1 TIHAK
6 AYGDLYFLWSVERV
20 AVVYDLR
27 TIGGQ
32 DWYAWGVS
40 VLLAHQAGDGS
51 WKDAFPGPID
61 TCFALLFLKRVNVAQ
76 DLTKVLQGLGGARDP
91 GAKDGDGPTTATDLA
106 GGNKVTPLIAPGA
119 AKVRIGYALPANN

>member
-1 TIHAK
+1 MAVLRARDPRLVNGLVALTKHVGAPAGK
-6 AYGDLYFLWSVERV
+6 MDNLPLPNLYFLWSVERV

-61 TCFALLFLKRVNVAQ
+61 TCFALLFLKRGSVPIVPPIP
-76 DLTKVLQGLGGARDP
+76 KR
-91 GAKDGDGPTTATDLA
+91 
-106 GGNKVTPLIAPGA
+106 IASGV
-119 AKVRIGYALPANN
+119 K